1 MMWNKSL
8 EDAYRAYTDAFL
20 SSFPLHHISRV
31 DVGRKGSLPSLALP
45 SVWEGQ
51 ALAARILP
59 LPSEKIE
66 MYILALKM

>member
-1 MMWNKSL
+1 MNGILLTTKQQQK
-8 EDAYRAYTDAFL
+8 DKT
-20 SSFPLHHISRV
+20 RV
-31 DVGRKGSLPSLALP
+31 DVQVQASLPSLALP
-45 SVWEGQ
+45 SSQQGQ